1 MPETPS
7 SPSEPP
13 RKRKSTTR
21 ETVVGE
27 YSGEIIAKPKG
38 GRHEEGGRRELATA
52 SPDLK
57 DNEDPSSSEAS
68 TISMVPCLASLWGKP
83 FVCPWSCNGT

>member
-1 MPETPS
+1 MSS

-13 RKRKSTTR
+13 RKRELTTR
-21 ETVVGE
+21 ETLGGG
-27 YSGEIIAKPKG
+27 YSREIIAKPKG

-52 SPDLK
+52 PPELK

-68 TISMVPCLASLWGKP
+68 TISTVPSL
-83 FVCPWSCNGT
+83 VS